1 MDMSTSPG
9 AVPQPLRIEALGH
22 QTCVYDIGAGA
33 PVTLLHGSGAGV
45 SAWSNWSRVMPMLAR
60 DFRVVAPDIAGFG
73 DTELRPDTDYSIKL
87 WVAHFIA
94 ILDRLG
100 IARTSVVGNSF
111 GGALALA
118 TALRHPERID
128 RLVLL
133 GTPCGDFPMTD
144 GLRAQLDFDGS
155 RESMLTALSYFPHDH
170 SILTEDLI
178 ARRLEAANR
187 PGAKEAFRRLMP
199 PPAGAERPT
208 VHAIPVD
215 RLATLPHP
223 ALILHGRDDR
233 VVPFER
239 AIEMHRALANSQ
251 LHSFGLCGHWVQIER
266 EAAFFELVR
275 SFLGRAEAEAGR

>member
-1 MDMSTSPG
+1 MGVSVSVD
-9 AVPQPLRIEALGH
+9 AVPVPLQIEALGH
-22 QTCVYDIGAGA
+22 RTCVFDIGEGA
-33 PVTLLHGSGAGV
+33 PLTLLHGSGAGV
-45 SAWSNWSRVMPMLAR
+45 SAWSNWSRVMPVLAR

-73 DTELRPDTDYSIKL
+73 DTELRSDTDYSIKL

-100 IARTSVVGNSF
+100 IAKTSVIGNSF
-111 GGALALA
+111 GGALGLA
-118 TALRHPERID
+118 AALRHPERID

-155 RESMLTALSYFPHDH
+155 RDSMLRALSYFPYDH

-178 ARRLEAANR
+178 TRRMEAAER
-187 PGAKEAFRRLMP
+187 PGAKEAFRKLMP
-199 PPAGAERPT
+199 PPAGSERPT
-208 VHAIPVD
+208 VHGIPTD

-239 AIEMHRALANSQ
+239 ALEMHRALADSQ
-251 LHSFGLCGHWVQIER
+251 LHSFGRCGHWVQIER

-275 SFLGRAEAEAGR
+275 SFLSGSNAEAVR